1 MEKIEVWEDYYF
13 DQDVLKKS
21 EQTWNR
27 LWIELAFTL
36 CRKTET
42 LIIFRAHTLIV
53 HFFVWKKWQ
62 KLVWGKEL
70 KITWCD
76 LINGRV
82 AR

>member
-1 MEKIEVWEDYYF
+1 MEKIEVWEDDYF

-42 LIIFRAHTLIV
+42 LIIFEAHTLIV
-53 HFFVWKKWQ
+53 HFFVWKALFSQ
-62 KLVWGKEL
+62 FGIMETSISNMNSDNALL
-70 KITWCD
+70 
-76 LINGRV
+76 
-82 AR
+82 